1 MSTVRGVKEQKREK
15 KRQQKHLFDR
25 EMHFFN
31 IHWHNDIMQQ
41 LTWQRMSVFNT
52 YEINTTSQS
61 MRMPEIWRWR
71 SRPSKNTSFW
81 TRMRKRHSLHSNT
94 NVCTACS
101 VRTNTRNHQFK
112 CAANQY
118 APSSIQM
125 CTACTVTTTVC
136 PCNIN
141 VPINQCAIS
150 ILHISYI
157 KS

>member
-1 MSTVRGVKEQKREK
+1 
-15 KRQQKHLFDR
+15 
-25 EMHFFN
+25 
-31 IHWHNDIMQQ
+31 
-41 LTWQRMSVFNT
+41 
-52 YEINTTSQS
+52 
-61 MRMPEIWRWR
+61 MRMPAIWRWR
-71 SRPSKNTSFW
+71 SRPSKNISFW

-141 VPINQCAIS
+141 VSINQCAIS
-150 ILHISYI
+150 ILHIILKINPKKKHIKQSHASYTGPI
-157 KS
+157 PPIHICLSIHATVLYISYNATAQ